1 MVATETTMVSNKE
14 ATVAT
19 VDRAMENNMAAMPD
33 MEATT
38 EATITLD
45 GDLKVF

>member
-33 MEATT
+33 MEAT
-38 EATITLD
+38 ITLD